1 MKKLLVIFLLILVS
15 NISSAQTGWGYVN
28 YTSYKT
34 HGGVGSQTQ
43 YNAFAN
49 NAAGFD
55 VMFNTENSNTT
66 ITNTGEAPISYLYN
80 GSLQVPHWNTDYFAF
95 KFEFYFVP
103 QQTGTY
109 YFGINSDDASDL
121 SMDGTV
127 IVSYY
132 GGHGA
137 SSWQTVPKSLVAGQK
152 YKMVAR
158 YQEFGGGESFSFM
171 W

>member
-1 MKKLLVIFLLILVS
+1 MKKLLTLLLTLLFINV
-15 NISSAQTGWGYVN
+15 SSAQSGWGYVN

-34 HGGVGSQTQ
+34 HNGNGDQSQ

-55 VMFNTENSNTT
+55 AMFNTANSNTT
-66 ITNTGEAPISYLYN
+66 ITHTGETPIVNLYN
-80 GSLQVPHWNTDYFAF
+80 GSLQVPHWASDFFGF

-109 YFGINSDDASDL
+109 YFGTNSDDASDIL
-121 SMDGTV
+121 IDGVAVAT
-127 IVSYY
+127 YY

-137 SSWQTVPKSLVAGQK
+137 SGYQTGSKSMVAGQ
-152 YKMVAR
+152 
-158 YQEFGGGESFSFM
+158 
-171 W
+171 